1 MIAVLRILARRVA
14 LLVPLMLGI
23 VLFVFLVMR
32 FSDVDPAS
40 AFFQGANPTPR
51 QLHDFREEHGLL
63 DPLPVRYVHFVADLL
78 HGDLGTSALTRAPVI
93 DQVTTALPL
102 TLQLTF
108 LGLGIAVVLSL
119 VGGVTAAIHRDRL
132 PDQIIRVVSL
142 TGVAAPGFWL
152 ALLMIQY
159 LAVDLGWFPTGGYI
173 NPADSFTGWLKTM
186 TLPAFALSLPVAA
199 QLTRIVRTAVVEEL
213 DKDYVRTAIGS
224 GLPPRVVVGRNV
236 LRNALINPLT
246 VLGLRVG
253 YLLGGAVV
261 IETIF
266 SLPGMGK
273 LMIDAVKNGDPAVVQ
288 GVVLTTA
295 AGFVVVNLVIDVLY
309 LLVNPRLRDAAP

>member
-1 MIAVLRILARRVA
+1 MTATLRILARRLA
-14 LLVPLMLGI
+14 LLVPLLLGI

-40 AFFQGANPTPR
+40 AFFQGANPTEE
-51 QLHDFREEHGLL
+51 QLHEFREENGLL
-63 DPLPVRYVHFVADLL
+63 DPLPVRYVAFVGDLL
-78 HGDLGTSALTRAPVI
+78 QGDMGISVLTRSPVV

-102 TLQLTF
+102 TVQLTF
-108 LGLGIAVVLSL
+108 MGLGIAVVIALL
-119 VGGVTAAIHRDRL
+119 LGVTAAIYRDRL
-132 PDQIIRVVSL
+132 PDQLIRVVSL

-159 LAVDLGWFPTGGYI
+159 LAVEAGWFPTGGYV
-173 NPADSFTGWLKTM
+173 NPGDSFTGWLKTM
-186 TLPAFALSLPVAA
+186 TLPALALSLPVAA
-199 QLTRIVRTAVVEEL
+199 GLTRIIRTAVVEEL

-224 GLPPRVVVGRNV
+224 GLPPVVVVGRNV

-288 GVVLTTA
+288 GVVITTA
-295 AGFVVVNLVIDVLY
+295 VGFVVVNLVLDILH
-309 LLVNPRLRDAAP
+309 LLVNPRLRGTA

>member
-1 MIAVLRILARRVA
+1 MTAVLRILLRRVA

-63 DPLPVRYVHFVADLL
+63 DPLPVRYADFVADLF

-173 NPADSFTGWLKTM
+173 NPADSFTGWLRTM
-186 TLPAFALSLPVAA
+186 TLPALALSLPVAA

-309 LLVNPRLRDAAP
+309 LLVNPRLRDATA

>member
-1 MIAVLRILARRVA
+1 MVAIVRILLRRVA

-51 QLHDFREEHGLL
+51 QLHDFRERNGLL
-63 DPLPVRYVHFVADLL
+63 DPLPVRYFHFVADLL
-78 HGDLGTSALTRAPVI
+78 HGDMGTSALTRAPVVE
-93 DQVTTALPL
+93 QVTTALPL

-108 LGLGIAVVLSL
+108 LGLGVAVVLSL
-119 VGGVTAAIHRDRL
+119 LGGVTAAIHRDRL

-159 LAVDLGWFPTGGYI
+159 LAVGQGWFPTGGYV
-173 NPADSFTGWLKTM
+173 NPADSLSGWLKTM
-186 TLPAFALSLPVAA
+186 ALPALALSLPVAA
-199 QLTRIVRTAVVEEL
+199 QLTRIVRTSVVEEL

-236 LRNALINPLT
+236 LRNALMNPLT

-295 AGFVVVNLVIDVLY
+295 IGFVVVNLVIDILY
-309 LLVNPRLRDAAP
+309 LLVNPRLRDAT

>member
-1 MIAVLRILARRVA
+1 MVTVLRILARRIV

-51 QLHDFREEHGLL
+51 QLHDFRERNGLL
-63 DPLPVRYVHFVADLL
+63 DPLPLRYVHFVGALL
-78 HGDLGTSALTRAPVI
+78 HGDMGTSALTRAPVVE
-93 DQVTTALPL
+93 QVTTALPL

-108 LGLGIAVVLSL
+108 LGLVIAVVLSL
-119 VGGVTAAIHRDRL
+119 LGGVTAAIYRDRL

-159 LAVDLGWFPTGGYI
+159 LAVDQGWFPTGGYI
-173 NPADSFTGWLKTM
+173 NPADSLTGWLKTM
-186 TLPAFALSLPVAA
+186 ALPALALSLPVAA
-199 QLTRIVRTAVVEEL
+199 QLTRIVRTSVVEEL

-236 LRNALINPLT
+236 LRNALMNPLT

-273 LMIDAVKNGDPAVVQ
+273 LMIDAVQNGDPAVVQ

-295 AGFVVVNLVIDVLY
+295 TGFVVVNLVIDILY
-309 LLVNPRLRDAAP
+309 LLVNPRLRDAS

>member
-1 MIAVLRILARRVA
+1 MAAVARILARRIV

-32 FSDVDPAS
+32 FSDNDPAS
-40 AFFQGANPTPR
+40 AYYQGANPTQE
-51 QLHDFREEHGLL
+51 QLHEFRERNGLL
-63 DPLPVRYVHFVADLL
+63 DPLPVRYLAFVGDLL
-78 HGDLGTSALTRAPVI
+78 RGDMGFSVLNRQPVVEQI
-93 DQVTTALPL
+93 TTALPL
-102 TLQLTF
+102 TMQLTF
-108 LGLGIAVVLSL
+108 LGLGIAVVLAL
-119 VGGVTAAIHRDRL
+119 LLGVTAAIWRDRL

-142 TGVAAPGFWL
+142 VGVAAPGFWL

-159 LAVDLGWFPTGGYI
+159 LAVDAGWFPTGGYI
-173 NPADSFTGWLKTM
+173 NPGDSLTGWLKTM
-186 TLPAFALSLPVAA
+186 TLPALALSLPVAA
-199 QLTRIVRTAVVEEL
+199 QLIRVVRTAVVEEL

-224 GLPPRVVVGRNV
+224 GLPPVVVVGRNV

-295 AGFVVVNLVIDVLY
+295 FGFVIVNLVIDVLY
-309 LLVNPRLRDAAP
+309 LLVNPRLRGA

>member
-1 MIAVLRILARRVA
+1 MTAVLRILARRVV
-14 LLVPLMLGI
+14 LLVPLLLGI

-40 AFFQGANPTPR
+40 AFFQGANPTPE
-51 QLHDFREEHGLL
+51 QLHRFREENGLL
-63 DPLPVRYVHFVADLL
+63 DPLPVRYLAFVGDLL
-78 HGDLGTSALTRAPVI
+78 QGDMGISVLNRSSVV
-93 DQVTTALPL
+93 DQIATALPL
-102 TLQLTF
+102 TVQLTF

-119 VGGVTAAIHRDRL
+119 TLGITAAIYRDRL
-132 PDQIIRVVSL
+132 PDQLIRVVSL

-186 TLPAFALSLPVAA
+186 TLPALALSLPVAA
-199 QLTRIVRTAVVEEL
+199 GLTRIIRTAVVEEL
-213 DKDYVRTAIGS
+213 DKDYVRTAVGN
-224 GLPPRVVVGRNV
+224 GLPPVVVVGRNV

-288 GVVLTTA
+288 GVVITTA
-295 AGFVVVNLVIDVLY
+295 VGFVVVNLVIDILY
-309 LLVNPRLRDAAP
+309 LLVNPRLRGTS

>member
-1 MIAVLRILARRVA
+1 MIAVVRILLRRVL

-23 VLFVFLVMR
+23 VLFVFVVMR

-40 AFFQGANPTPR
+40 AFFQGANPTPEQLR
-51 QLHDFREEHGLL
+51 QFREENGLL
-63 DPLPVRYVHFVADLL
+63 DPLPVRYLAFVGALL
-78 HGDLGTSALTRAPVI
+78 HGDLGTSALTRGEVA
-93 DQVTTALPL
+93 DQVLTALPL
-102 TLQLTF
+102 TVQLTF
-108 LGLGIAVVLSL
+108 LGLGIAMVLAL
-119 VGGVTAAIHRDRL
+119 FGGVTAAIYRDRL

-159 LAVDLGWFPTGGYI
+159 LAVDLGWFPAGGYI
-173 NPADSFTGWLKTM
+173 NPADSVTGWLRTM
-186 TLPAFALSLPVAA
+186 TLPALALSLPVAA
-199 QLTRIVRTAVVEEL
+199 QLTRIVRTSMVEEL

-236 LRNALINPLT
+236 LRNALVNPLT

-295 AGFVVVNLVIDVLY
+295 FGFVIVNLVIDVLY
-309 LLVNPRLRDAAP
+309 LLVNPRLRDASA

>member
-1 MIAVLRILARRVA
+1 MTAVLRILLRRIA

-63 DPLPVRYVHFVADLL
+63 DPLPVRYAAFVADLL

-119 VGGVTAAIHRDRL
+119 LGGVTAAIYRDRL

-224 GLPPRVVVGRNV
+224 GLPPHVVVGRNV

-309 LLVNPRLRDAAP
+309 LLVNPRLRDASP

>member
-1 MIAVLRILARRVA
+1 MTAILRILARRIA
-14 LLVPLMLGI
+14 LLVPLLLGI

-32 FSDVDPAS
+32 FSDIDPAS
-40 AFFQGANPTPR
+40 AFYQGANPTQE
-51 QLHDFREEHGLL
+51 QLHQFREDNGLL
-63 DPLPVRYVHFVADLL
+63 DPLPVRYVAFV
-78 HGDLGTSALTRAPVI
+78 GDLIGGDMGISVLTRSPVI
-93 DQVTTALPL
+93 DQITTALPL
-102 TLQLTF
+102 TMQLTF
-108 LGLGIAVVLSL
+108 LGLGIAVLLSL
-119 VGGVTAAIHRDRL
+119 PLGVLAAIYRDRL

-159 LAVDLGWFPTGGYI
+159 LAVDLGWFPTGGYV

-186 TLPAFALSLPVAA
+186 TLPALALSLPVAA
-199 QLTRIVRTAVVEEL
+199 QMTRIVRTAVVEEL
-213 DKDYVRTAIGS
+213 DKDYVRTAVGS
-224 GLPPRVVVGRNV
+224 GLPPVVVVGRNV

-288 GVVLTTA
+288 GVVITTA
-295 AGFVVVNLVIDVLY
+295 VGFVVVNLVIDILY
-309 LLVNPRLRDAAP
+309 LLVNPRLRGTS

>member
-1 MIAVLRILARRVA
+1 MTAVLRILARRVA
-14 LLVPLMLGI
+14 LLVPLLLGI

-40 AFFQGANPTPR
+40 AFFQGANPTPE
-51 QLHDFREEHGLL
+51 QLHQFREENGLL
-63 DPLPVRYVHFVADLL
+63 DPLPVRYLAFVGDLVQ
-78 HGDLGTSALTRAPVI
+78 GDLGISVLNRSPVV
-93 DQVTTALPL
+93 DQIATALPL
-102 TLQLTF
+102 TMQLTF

-119 VGGVTAAIHRDRL
+119 SLGITAAIYRDRL
-132 PDQIIRVVSL
+132 PDQLIRVVSL

-186 TLPAFALSLPVAA
+186 TLPALALSLPVAA
-199 QLTRIVRTAVVEEL
+199 GLTRIIRTAVVEEL
-213 DKDYVRTAIGS
+213 DKDYVRTAIGN
-224 GLPPRVVVGRNV
+224 GLPPVVVVGRNV

-288 GVVLTTA
+288 GVVITTA
-295 AGFVVVNLVIDVLY
+295 VGFVVVNLVIDVLY
-309 LLVNPRLRDAAP
+309 LLVNPRLRGTS

>member
-1 MIAVLRILARRVA
+1 MVAIVRILLRRLV

-51 QLHDFREEHGLL
+51 QLHDFREQNGLL
-63 DPLPVRYVHFVADLL
+63 DPFPVRYAGFVGDLL
-78 HGDLGTSALTRAPVI
+78 HGDLGTSALTRAPVL
-93 DQVTTALPL
+93 DQVATALPL

-119 VGGVTAAIHRDRL
+119 AGGVTAAIHRDRL
-132 PDQIIRVVSL
+132 PDQIIRVLSL

-159 LAVDLGWFPTGGYI
+159 LAVDQGWFPASGYV
-173 NPADSFTGWLKTM
+173 NPADSVTGWLWTM
-186 TLPAFALSLPVAA
+186 ALPALALSLPVAA
-199 QLTRIVRTAVVEEL
+199 QLTRIVRTSVVEEL

-266 SLPGMGK
+266 ALPGMGK

-295 AGFVVVNLVIDVLY
+295 AGFVVVNLVIDVLH
-309 LLVNPRLRDAAP
+309 LLVNPRLREGTA

>member
-1 MIAVLRILARRVA
+1 MTAVVRILARRIA
-14 LLVPLMLGI
+14 LLVPLLLGI

-40 AFFQGANPTPR
+40 AFFQGANPTPQ
-51 QLHDFREEHGLL
+51 QLHDFREENGLL
-63 DPLPVRYVHFVADLL
+63 DPLPARYIAFVGDLL
-78 HGDLGTSALTRAPVI
+78 QGDMGISVLNRSPVL
-93 DQVTTALPL
+93 DQVMTALPL
-102 TLQLTF
+102 TMQLTF

-119 VGGVTAAIHRDRL
+119 TLGVTAAIHRDGL
-132 PDQIIRVVSL
+132 PDQLIRVISL

-173 NPADSFTGWLKTM
+173 NPADSLTGWLRTM

-199 QLTRIVRTAVVEEL
+199 GLTRVIRTAVVEEL
-213 DKDYVRTAIGS
+213 DKDYVRTAIGN
-224 GLPPRVVVGRNV
+224 GLPPVVVVGRNV

-288 GVVLTTA
+288 GVVITTA
-295 AGFVVVNLVIDVLY
+295 VGFVVVNLVIDILH
-309 LLVNPRLRDAAP
+309 LLVNPRLRGSA

>member
-1 MIAVLRILARRVA
+1 MIAILRILLRRVA
-14 LLVPLMLGI
+14 LLVPMLLAI

-32 FSDVDPAS
+32 FSDIDPAA
-40 AFFQGANPTPR
+40 AFFQGTNPTPE
-51 QLHDFREEHGLL
+51 QLHRFREENGLL
-63 DPLPVRYVHFVADLL
+63 DPLPVRYVAFVGELL
-78 HGDLGTSALTRAPVI
+78 QGDMGISVLERAPVV
-93 DQVTTALPL
+93 DKVATALPL
-102 TLQLTF
+102 TMQLTF
-108 LGLGIAVVLSL
+108 MGLGIGVVLSL
-119 VGGVTAAIHRDRL
+119 VFGITAALYRDRL
-132 PDQIIRVVSL
+132 PDQLIRVVSL

-159 LAVDLGWFPTGGYI
+159 LAVELGWFPTGGYV

-186 TLPAFALSLPVAA
+186 TLPAFSLSLPIAA

-224 GLPPRVVVGRNV
+224 GLPPFVVVGRNV

-261 IETIF
+261 TETIF
-266 SLPGMGK
+266 ALPGMGN
-273 LMIDAVKNGDPAVVQ
+273 LMITAVKNGDPAVVQ
-288 GVVLTTA
+288 GVVITTA
-295 AGFVVVNLVIDVLY
+295 VGFVVINLVIDILY
-309 LLVNPRLRDAAP
+309 LLVNPRLRSAH

>member
-1 MIAVLRILARRVA
+1 MTAVLRILLRRVA

-63 DPLPVRYVHFVADLL
+63 DPLPVRYADFVTALL

-93 DQVTTALPL
+93 DQVATALPL

-119 VGGVTAAIHRDRL
+119 VGGVTAAIYRDRL

-173 NPADSFTGWLKTM
+173 NPADSFTGWLRTM
-186 TLPAFALSLPVAA
+186 TLPALALSLPVAA

-309 LLVNPRLRDAAP
+309 LLVNPRLRDATT

>member
-1 MIAVLRILARRVA
+1 MIAVARILLRRIA

-51 QLHDFREEHGLL
+51 QLHDFREQNGLL
-63 DPLPVRYVHFVADLL
+63 DPLPVRYVHFVGDLL
-78 HGDLGTSALTRAPVI
+78 HGDMGTSALTRAPVI

-159 LAVDLGWFPTGGYI
+159 LAVGQGWFPAGGYI

-186 TLPAFALSLPVAA
+186 TLPALALSLPVAA
-199 QLTRIVRTAVVEEL
+199 QLTRIVRTSVVEEL

-236 LRNALINPLT
+236 LRNALVNPLT

-295 AGFVVVNLVIDVLY
+295 TGFVVVNLVIDILY
-309 LLVNPRLRDAAP
+309 LLVNPRLRDTTA

>member
-1 MIAVLRILARRVA
+1 MIAVVRILARRVA

-51 QLHDFREEHGLL
+51 QLHDFRERNGLL
-63 DPLPVRYVHFVADLL
+63 DPLPVRYVDFIGDLL
-78 HGDLGTSALTRAPVI
+78 HGDLGTSALTRAPVVE
-93 DQVTTALPL
+93 QVTTALPL

-108 LGLGIAVVLSL
+108 LGLGIAVVLAL
-119 VGGVTAAIHRDRL
+119 AGGVTAAIYRDRL

-142 TGVAAPGFWL
+142 TGVAAPAFWL

-159 LAVDLGWFPTGGYI
+159 LAVDLGWFPAGGYI
-173 NPADSFTGWLKTM
+173 NPADSFTGWLRTM
-186 TLPAFALSLPVAA
+186 TLPALALSLPVAA

-213 DKDYVRTAIGS
+213 DRDYVRTAIGS

-273 LMIDAVKNGDPAVVQ
+273 LMIDAVQNGDPAVVQ

-295 AGFVVVNLVIDVLY
+295 TGFVVVNLVIDVLY
-309 LLVNPRLRDAAP
+309 LLVNPRLREAA

>member
-1 MIAVLRILARRVA
+1 MITVVRILARRVL

-40 AFFQGANPTPR
+40 AFFQGANPTAQ
-51 QLHDFREEHGLL
+51 QLHDFREQNGLL
-63 DPLPVRYVHFVADLL
+63 DPLPVRYVVFIGDLV
-78 HGDLGTSALTRAPVI
+78 HGDMGTSALTRAPVVE
-93 DQVTTALPL
+93 QVMTALPL
-102 TLQLTF
+102 TIQLTF

-119 VGGVTAAIHRDRL
+119 VGGVTAAIYRDRL

-186 TLPAFALSLPVAA
+186 TLPALALSLPVAA
-199 QLTRIVRTAVVEEL
+199 QLTRIVRTSVVEEL

-288 GVVLTTA
+288 GVVITTA
-295 AGFVVVNLVIDVLY
+295 IGFVVVNLVIDILY
-309 LLVNPRLRDAAP
+309 LLVNPRLREAT

>member
-1 MIAVLRILARRVA
+1 MLAIARILARRIA
-14 LLVPLMLGI
+14 LLVPLLLGI
-23 VLFVFLVMR
+23 VLFVFVIMR
-32 FSDVDPAS
+32 FSDSDPAS
-40 AFFQGANPTPR
+40 AYFQGANPTPE
-51 QLHDFREEHGLL
+51 QLHRFRLDNGLL
-63 DPLPVRYVHFVADLL
+63 DPLPLRYVHFVGDLL
-78 HGDLGTSALTRAPVI
+78 RGDMGISVLNRAPVTQ
-93 DQVTTALPL
+93 QVATALPL
-102 TLQLTF
+102 TLQLTL
-108 LGLGIAVVLSL
+108 LGLVIAVVLAL
-119 VGGVTAAIHRDRL
+119 LLGVTAAIHRDRAA
-132 PDQIIRVVSL
+132 DQIIRVVSL

-159 LAVDLGWFPTGGYI
+159 LAVNAGWFPSGGYI
-173 NPADSFTGWLKTM
+173 NPADSFTGWLETM
-186 TLPAFALSLPVAA
+186 TLPAFSLSLPIAA

-224 GLPPRVVVGRNV
+224 GLPPVVVVGRNV

-261 IETIF
+261 TETIF
-266 SLPGMGK
+266 ALPGMGK

-295 AGFVVVNLVIDVLY
+295 VGFVIVNLVIDILY
-309 LLVNPRLRDAAP
+309 LLVNPRLRSAAR

>member
-1 MIAVLRILARRVA
+1 MTTVVRILLRRVA
-14 LLVPLMLGI
+14 LLVPLLLGI

-51 QLHDFREEHGLL
+51 QLHDFRERNGLL
-63 DPLPVRYVHFVADLL
+63 DPLPVRYVHFVGDLV
-78 HGDLGTSALTRAPVI
+78 HGDLGTSALTRAPVV

-108 LGLGIAVVLSL
+108 LGLAVAVVLAL
-119 VGGVTAAIHRDRL
+119 AGGVTAAVYRDRL
-132 PDQIIRVVSL
+132 PDQVIRVVSL
-142 TGVAAPGFWL
+142 VGVAAPGFWL

-159 LAVDLGWFPTGGYI
+159 LAVDRGWFPTGGYI
-173 NPADSFTGWLKTM
+173 NPADSVTGWLRTM
-186 TLPAFALSLPVAA
+186 ALPAFALSLPVAA
-199 QLTRIVRTAVVEEL
+199 QLTRIVRTSVVEEL
-213 DKDYVRTAIGS
+213 DKDYVRTAVGS

-236 LRNALINPLT
+236 LRNALVNPLT

-273 LMIDAVKNGDPAVVQ
+273 LMIDAVQNGDPAVVQ

-295 AGFVVVNLVIDVLY
+295 TGFVVVNLVIDILY
-309 LLVNPRLRDAAP
+309 LLVNPRLRAG

>member
-1 MIAVLRILARRVA
+1 MAAVVRILARRVL
-14 LLVPLMLGI
+14 LLVPLVLGI

-40 AFFQGANPTPR
+40 AFFQGANPTAQ
-51 QLHDFREEHGLL
+51 QLNDFRAEHGLL
-63 DPLPVRYVHFVADLL
+63 DPLPVRYVAFLGDLL
-78 HGDLGTSALTRAPVI
+78 HGDLGTSALTRSEVV
-93 DQVTTALPL
+93 DQVMTALPL
-102 TLQLTF
+102 TMQLTF

-119 VGGVTAAIHRDRL
+119 VGGVLAAIYRDRL

-173 NPADSFTGWLKTM
+173 NPRDSVTGWLKTM
-186 TLPAFALSLPVAA
+186 TLPALALSLPVAA

-213 DKDYVRTAIGS
+213 DKDYVRTAVGS

-295 AGFVVVNLVIDVLY
+295 IGFVVVNLVIDILY
-309 LLVNPRLRDAAP
+309 LLVNPRLRDAA

>member
-1 MIAVLRILARRVA
+1 VIAVVRILLRRVA

-63 DPLPVRYVHFVADLL
+63 DPLPVRYADFVADLL
-78 HGDLGTSALTRAPVI
+78 HGDMGTSALTRAPVI

-108 LGLGIAVVLSL
+108 LGLGVAVVLSL
-119 VGGVTAAIHRDRL
+119 VGGVTAAIYRDRL

-173 NPADSFTGWLKTM
+173 NPADSVTGWLKTM
-186 TLPAFALSLPVAA
+186 TLPALALSLPVAA

-224 GLPPRVVVGRNV
+224 GLPPHVVVGRNV

-309 LLVNPRLRDAAP
+309 LLVNPRLRDATT

>member
-1 MIAVLRILARRVA
+1 MIAVLRILLRRVA

-40 AFFQGANPTPR
+40 AFFQGANPTPG
-51 QLHDFREEHGLL
+51 QLHDFRERNGLL
-63 DPLPVRYVHFVADLL
+63 DPLPVRYVHFVGDLL
-78 HGDLGTSALTRAPVI
+78 HGDMGTSALTRAPVV

-108 LGLGIAVVLSL
+108 LGLGVAVVLSL
-119 VGGVTAAIHRDRL
+119 LGGVTAAIYRDRL

-159 LAVDLGWFPTGGYI
+159 LAVDQGWFPAGGYI
-173 NPADSFTGWLKTM
+173 NPADSLTGWLKTM
-186 TLPAFALSLPVAA
+186 TLPALALSLPVAA
-199 QLTRIVRTAVVEEL
+199 QLTRVVRTSVVEEL

-295 AGFVVVNLVIDVLY
+295 TGFVVVNLVIDVLY
-309 LLVNPRLRDAAP
+309 LLVNPRLREAT